1 MRLEVAESLTDIFTD
16 GVTMAV
22 DTRRTEESILLSAT
36 LMEDSLD
43 LRMFQMA
50 LNYNTVTNVAA
61 SPTVEGST
69 TMDLYQGPHVR
80 KFQFLAR
87 ALSDPD
93 DNEDGVQFPVQLL
106 DSDGALGRQHI
117 LGIRQGRS
125 ADGRGVVYGVV
136 SQGSRCRHS

>member
-1 MRLEVAESLTDIFTD
+1 MRLEVSESLTDIQTD

-43 LRMFQMA
+43 LSMFQMA
-50 LNYNTVTNVAA
+50 LNYNDVDVVAA
-61 SPTVEGST
+61 SPTVLGSS

-93 DNEDGVQFPVQLL
+93 H
-106 DSDGALGRQHI
+106 GASVPCAVAGSRWYGWPAVYRQH
-117 LGIRQGRS
+117 S
-125 ADGRGVVYGVV
+125 
-136 SQGSRCRHS
+136 SRATR